1 MMIDLGRARGLNSYL
16 MKNLQTLAPAICLLL
31 LNGCAV
37 LDRDYKVTAI
47 KQFPHVEQKPS
58 VRIDTVQPI
67 FVARGSERAVEGD
80 LSGAPVY
87 TTPDALC
94 EAFENSGLF
103 SSALRNSAG
112 ADFAISF
119 KSETDIQ
126 ERSVGQSI
134 LFLVTLG
141 LYPLRDSRTYH
152 LTASLKDNKTG
163 AKNTVRLEETADY
176 WYDILLLPVGLFVKP
191 ADVGLSI
198 RKDLNDNMAIAVH
211 DAIVKQRQADVG
223 SAAPASRDV
232 APAPVVAPPASVAEN
247 PIRPVAPVASAPVT
261 PVVARPVVV
270 PSANV
275 PVALAPASPSS
286 SVTWPDLVVKGTF
299 VSEGKTLVL
308 LGDGVT
314 LENGTMA
321 PNGIRLLDAAPT
333 WVCMSYRGQTRTYR
347 RNGGS
352 FFAYTNETST
362 VSAQP

>member
-1 MMIDLGRARGLNSYL
+1 MMIDLGRARGLNSHL
-16 MKNLQTLAPAICLLL
+16 MKTLQTLTPVICLML

-47 KQFPHVEQKPS
+47 KQFPHAEQKPS
-58 VRIDTVQPI
+58 VRIETVQPI

-103 SSALRNSAG
+103 SLALRNSAG
-112 ADFAISF
+112 ADYAISF

-134 LFLVTLG
+134 LFLATLG

-152 LTASLKDNKTG
+152 LTASLKDNRTG
-163 AKNTVRLEETADY
+163 ARNTVQLEETADY
-176 WYDILLLPVGLFVKP
+176 WYDILLLPVGMIKKP
-191 ADVGLSI
+191 SDVGLSI

-211 DAIVKQRQADVG
+211 DAIMKQRQADGGVTAPVPVASLSS
-223 SAAPASRDV
+223 SAVENPVRPVVPV
-232 APAPVVAPPASVAEN
+232 APAPVS
-247 PIRPVAPVASAPVT
+247 
-261 PVVARPVVV
+261 PVVVRPVVV
-270 PSANV
+270 PSATV

-286 SVTWPDLVVKGTF
+286 AVTWPNLVVKGTF
-299 VSEGKTLVL
+299 VSEGKTLVR

-314 LENGTMA
+314 LENGTTA
-321 PNGIRLLDAAPT
+321 PNGIRLLDAAPN
-333 WVCMSYRGQTRTYR
+333 WVCMSFRGQTRTYR

-352 FFAYTNETST
+352 FFAYTNDETST
-362 VSAQP
+362 VSSQP